1 MGTRKLELGKNCRR
15 GFKTNEVGKKNN
27 PLKNSCGLKS
37 FSAKATQVSFCINPL
52 KKLLAKK
59 KFKGKTFF

>member
-1 MGTRKLELGKNCRR
+1 MGTRKLELGKNYRR
-15 GFKTNEVGKKNN
+15 GFETNEVEKKTT
-27 PLKNSCGLKS
+27 PRKDSCGLKS

-59 KFKGKTFF
+59 KFKTFF